1 MYSMKKIVSLF
12 GGILL
17 FLSGLPAWASVQLA
31 QDKPNFCLFVSPTC
45 VHCNKLKHEYW
56 QQLKDKYKDTVNFV
70 ELDISKDGN
79 NLIFVETAKAYGVTD
94 LGYPAACVGSTF
106 LMGYPNEIAT
116 YADAAIEKA
125 MLLDEDTILVQE
137 NAQDTQAAFSKIT
150 LWAIIGSGLV
160 DGVNPCAFAVI
171 VFFISFLTVYKY
183 TRREIILVG
192 AAYCF
197 AVFVAYVL
205 IGLGLFQFLYAMR
218 GFAYV
223 IKAFYIIT
231 AAVCLAFFFLALYD
245 FWIYKKTKKADKM
258 LLQLPTNLKVRIHKI
273 MGFFLR
279 DKHESS
285 WRLVLAALAVGFAVS
300 LVEAVCTGQVYLPT
314 VVLIMQDP
322 AFRVKAWLYLL
333 LYNFMFI
340 LPLVLIFVLSI
351 LGYESKGFNDF
362 LKKHL
367 GLMKLLLCVV
377 FLALF
382 VLLVGNI

>member
-1 MYSMKKIVSLF
+1 MKKIAY
-12 GGILL
+12 
-17 FLSGLPAWASVQLA
+17 FLALAAFFVTSGLPVRAEVQLA
-31 QDKPNFCLFVSPTC
+31 EDKPNFCLFVSPTC

-56 QQLKDKYKDTVNFV
+56 QGLKAKYKDTVNFV

-79 NLIFVETAKAYGVTD
+79 NLIFADTAKAYGVTN

-125 MLLDEDTILVQE
+125 MLLNEKTTLVQH
-137 NAQDTQAAFSKIT
+137 NAQDTQAAFSQIT

-183 TRREIILVG
+183 SRREIILVG
-192 AAYCF
+192 ASYCV
-197 AVFVAYVL
+197 AVFIAYVL

-231 AAVCLAFFFLALYD
+231 AGVCFVFFCLALYD
-245 FWIYKKTKKADKM
+245 FWIYKKTQKADKM

-285 WRLVLAALAVGFAVS
+285 WRLVLAALAVGFGVS

-340 LPLVLIFVLSI
+340 LPLVLIFVLSV

-367 GLMKLLLCVV
+367 GVMKLLLCAV
-377 FLALF
+377 FLGLF
-382 VLLVGNI
+382 VLLLGNI

>member
-1 MYSMKKIVSLF
+1 MKKVLLWVI
-12 GGILL
+12 GILL
-17 FLSGLPAWASVQLA
+17 LAGNFGAQAAVQLA

-56 QQLKDKYKDTVNFV
+56 QGLKDKYKDTVNFV

-79 NLIFVETAKAYGVTD
+79 NLIFAETAKAYGVTD

-125 MLLDEDTILVQE
+125 MLLNEKTNLVQE
-137 NAQDTQAAFSKIT
+137 GTQDTQAAFSKIT

-183 TRREIILVG
+183 SRREIVLVG
-192 AAYCF
+192 ASYCF

-231 AAVCLAFFFLALYD
+231 AAVCLVFFFLALYD
-245 FWIYKKTKKADKM
+245 FWVYKKTKKADKM

-285 WRLVLAALAVGFAVS
+285 WRLVLAALAVGFGVS
-300 LVEAVCTGQVYLPT
+300 LVEAVCTGQVYVPT

-322 AFRVKAWLYLL
+322 AFRVKAWVYLL

-340 LPLVLIFVLSI
+340 LPLVIIFVLSV

-382 VLLVGNI
+382 VLLLGNI